1 MTGRRPCPVAP
12 GPLEE
17 YAARFDDLFTRV
29 AQRRGFR
36 EYLAGLLAP
45 RDRNKTL
52 TALAGAEP
60 VTGAQ
65 HAAVQRLQFFL
76 SESRWDPDRVN
87 DRRLELLRADPAT
100 APHDAGVLVIDDSGD
115 RKDGT
120 KTAHVGRQWLGRYG
134 KTDNGVVT
142 VTTVWADERV
152 YYPVHAVPYT
162 PARHFAK
169 GKNDPAFRT
178 KLAIGAALA
187 VTARAAGFTFRAVV
201 ADCAY
206 GDQDG
211 FRAELAE
218 AGLPFVMALR
228 PRRGTWARAADAHT
242 PVEAARALAW
252 GGPEDP
258 GDWTAVVR
266 TFRDGH
272 AETWWAADATLGGW
286 GPDGVRRLAVATAD
300 PGTLPG
306 KATWYLVTNLP
317 RPGGPREPSSPHPAA
332 GLAEI
337 VRLYSI
343 RNWIEQSYKQVKD
356 ELGWADFQVRSDIAI
371 RRHQVLVNCAF
382 SFCWAA
388 WFAHPPPA
396 ATPPVPGASGGERG
410 ARCRRPAAV
419 LAPGDPGRPRLAGPV
434 DHAAALVDRLVEGA
448 PAPAAASPDQ
458 LGRGRL
464 RPAPLH
470 PELTNYR

>member
-1 MTGRRPCPVAP
+1 
-12 GPLEE
+12 
-17 YAARFDDLFTRV
+17 V

-45 RDRNKTL
+45 RERNKTL

-60 VTGAQ
+60 VTGSKLP
-65 HAAVQRLQFFL
+65 AVQRLQFFL
-76 SESRWDPDRVN
+76 SESVWEPEPVN
-87 DRRLELLRADPAT
+87 DRRVKLLLADPVT
-100 APHDAGVLVIDDSGD
+100 APHGGGVLVIDDSGD

-120 KTAHVGRQWLGRYG
+120 RTAHVGRQYLGRYG

-162 PARHFAK
+162 PARYFAK
-169 GKNDPAFRT
+169 GKNDPEFRT
-178 KLAIGAALA
+178 KLAIGADLA
-187 VTARAAGFTFRAVV
+187 VRAQAAGFCFRAVV
-201 ADCAY
+201 ADSAY

-228 PRRGTWARAADAHT
+228 PQRGTWARAADAHT
-242 PVEAARALAW
+242 PVEAARALAG

-258 GDWTAVVR
+258 GDWHPVTR

-272 AETWWAADATLGGW
+272 AETWWAADASLGGW
-286 GPDGVRRLAVATAD
+286 GPDGVRRLVVATAD
-300 PGTLPG
+300 PGTLPD
-306 KATWYLVTNLP
+306 KATWYLVTNLA
-317 RPGGPREPSSPHPAA
+317 RPGGPREEDSPWPAA
-332 GLAEI
+332 PLAEI
-337 VRLYSI
+337 VRIYGL
-343 RNWIEQSYKQVKD
+343 RHWVEQSYKQVKD

-371 RRHQVLVNCAF
+371 RRHQALVNCAF
-382 SFCWAA
+382 SFCWDA
-388 WFAHPPPA
+388 WFADHPAPSKPA
-396 ATPPVPGASGGERG
+396 APQPGPGRGERG
-410 ARCRRPAAV
+410 ASRRTAGAILAAG
-419 LAPGDPGRPRLAGPV
+419 AARGPRLARPV
-434 DHAAALVDRLVEGA
+434 DHPAALVDRLVQGA

-470 PELTNYR
+470 PELTDYR